1 MRSLKAL
8 VAFMGL
14 LIVVGLGI
22 LAYGIYVKF
31 GDMAERE
38 AAGPGETWSGD
49 ALVSIPAGGRVE
61 ETLIGDGRLVV
72 RVALPG
78 GAQRLIVFDLATGAR
93 IGAID
98 LALEGAAQ

>member
-38 AAGPGETWSGD
+38 AAGSGEIWSGD
-49 ALVSIPAGGRVE
+49 VRVSIPAGGRVE
-61 ETLIGDGRLVV
+61 ETLVDDGRLVV

-78 GAQRLIVFDLATGAR
+78 GAQRLIVFDLATGAQ
-93 IGAID
+93 IGAINI
-98 LALEGAAQ
+98 ESGGAAQ